1 MKPANDRARV
11 NLAERLI
18 ATKGRPSGFDYLR
31 LGLAISVVMWHT
43 TATTYGLPV
52 KPRDD
57 LWPQTPLHALFSATL
72 PMFFALSGYL
82 VAGSLER
89 SKTILTFIGLRVIR
103 IYPAL
108 AVEVVLSALLIGTAI
123 TTLPL
128 AAYFR
133 DPLFWK
139 YLLNVTGHI
148 HYSLPGVFEYN
159 PWPEMVNVQLWT
171 VPVELFCYVALTAL
185 VLFGGVQRKI
195 LIPLAALGLALM
207 HLIRRSHKY
216 HWHVPPLIDDFNA
229 TLLVV
234 CFLTG
239 VSLYLFR
246 DKIVWSSR
254 MFAGALIAS
263 IALLCFVPF
272 GEYPGI
278 LTITYVTVY
287 LGLTNF
293 KRFSFVKG
301 ADYSYGIYLY
311 GFAVQQLFVHLAA
324 PRFWWVNALVC
335 VPLSVFFAAFSW
347 HFIEKP
353 AQKLRK
359 LLPAV
364 ERHYLALID
373 RLLPR
378 PIGGQ

>member
-1 MKPANDRARV
+1 MKPANDLARV

-57 LWPQTPLHALFSATL
+57 LWPQSPLHALFSATL

-108 AVEVVLSALLIGTAI
+108 AVEVALSAFLIGTAV

-148 HYSLPGVFEYN
+148 HYSLPGVFENN
-159 PWPEMVNVQLWT
+159 PWPEMVNVQLWGIM
-171 VPVELFCYVALTAL
+171 PLT
-185 VLFGGVQRKI
+185 
-195 LIPLAALGLALM
+195 
-207 HLIRRSHKY
+207 Y
-216 HWHVPPLIDDFNA
+216 
-229 TLLVV
+229 
-234 CFLTG
+234 
-239 VSLYLFR
+239 R
-246 DKIVWSSR
+246 D
-254 MFAGALIAS
+254 
-263 IALLCFVPF
+263 
-272 GEYPGI
+272 
-278 LTITYVTVY
+278 
-287 LGLTNF
+287 
-293 KRFSFVKG
+293 
-301 ADYSYGIYLY
+301 
-311 GFAVQQLFVHLAA
+311 
-324 PRFWWVNALVC
+324 
-335 VPLSVFFAAFSW
+335 
-347 HFIEKP
+347 
-353 AQKLRK
+353 
-359 LLPAV
+359 
-364 ERHYLALID
+364 
-373 RLLPR
+373 
-378 PIGGQ
+378 